1 VCSSLAR
8 QLDSGNRPVAR
19 LPSLHFGQ
27 FYTHFART
35 GCDPEAWTPGT
46 GRQCLQIGNL
56 MMTEANGFTAAFLD
70 YDEPRDHLYAL
81 EAPVRTVALES
92 EPGLCEL
99 PARVKVAP

>member
-1 VCSSLAR
+1 
-8 QLDSGNRPVAR
+8 
-19 LPSLHFGQ
+19 
-27 FYTHFART
+27 
-35 GCDPEAWTPGT
+35 
-46 GRQCLQIGNL
+46 

-99 PARVKVAP
+99 PARVKAAP